1 MLAVWRD
8 FLDYSMVVVVVA
20 VVVTDVDGM
29 YYACYISVSFY
40 KEKVKTRLL
49 NLHNRQHKTKI
60 EKKK

>member
-1 MLAVWRD
+1 
-8 FLDYSMVVVVVA
+8 MVVVVVA

-60 EKKK
+60 EKKKNS